1 MNDKT
6 DTPTNG
12 TNAAA
17 AAPAAAPS
25 AAPSGNGG
33 NGGNGKRKR
42 VLLSLTAA
50 LVVAGLAY
58 GGYWAAYARHFEN
71 TDDAYVAGNVVQVT
85 PLVSGTVVAIA
96 ADDTQQVNAGQP
108 LIQLDR
114 ADSQVTLQQ
123 AEAQLAQ
130 AVREVRTL
138 YVNNGSL
145 AANVALRQADVARA
159 REDLKRRQAI
169 AETGAVSSEE
179 LAHARTTLQAA
190 ESALLAAREQLA
202 SNKALTDQTS
212 VEKHPN
218 VERAAANLRAAYLAY
233 ARSEL
238 PAPVTGYVAKRSVQ
252 VGQRVSPGAPLMAV
266 VPLDQV
272 WVDAN
277 FKEVQIEHM
286 RIGQPVTLHA
296 DVYGSDVEYHG
307 KVAGFSAGT
316 GSAFSL
322 LPAQNATG
330 NWIKVVQRLPV
341 RIALDPQEL
350 KAHPL
355 RIGLSMNVTV
365 DVRDEHGAAMAT
377 ASATGN
383 TSAAPLK
390 TDVYDKVGR
399 DADALIARIIAE
411 NNGGSATATAAAADQ
426 RDGRDGRDGGS
437 AARAAKGAST
447 EPRHA

>member
-1 MNDKT
+1 MSDNKQN
-6 DTPTNG
+6 P
-12 TNAAA
+12 APAA
-17 AAPAAAPS
+17 AAPAPA
-25 AAPSGNGG
+25 
-33 NGGNGKRKR
+33 NGKRKR
-42 VLLSLTAA
+42 MLLALTAA
-50 LVVAGLAY
+50 LVVTGIGY
-58 GGYWAAYARHFEN
+58 GAYWAAYARHFEN

-85 PLVSGTVVAIA
+85 PLVGGTVVAIH
-96 ADDTQQVNAGQP
+96 ADDTQQVKAGQP

-114 ADSQVTLQQ
+114 ADSQVALEQ
-123 AEAQLAQ
+123 AEAQLGQ

-145 AANVALRQADVARA
+145 AANVALRSADVARA

-169 AETGAVSSEE
+169 AGSGAVSSEE
-179 LAHARTTLQAA
+179 LAHARTALQAA

-202 SNKALTDQTS
+202 SNQALTDQIS
-212 VEKHPN
+212 IEKHPS
-218 VERAAANLRAAYLAY
+218 VERAAANVRAAYLAY
-233 ARSEL
+233 ARSQL

-277 FKEVQIEHM
+277 FKEVQIAHM

-341 RIALDPQEL
+341 RIALDPKEL
-350 KAHPL
+350 QAHPL

-365 DVRDEHGAAMAT
+365 DVRDEHGAAMAAT
-377 ASATGN
+377 PSAGAN
-383 TSAAPLK
+383 GKPALQ
-390 TDVYDKVGR
+390 TDVYDQMGR
-399 DADALIARIIAE
+399 EADALIARIITE
-411 NNGGSATATAAAADQ
+411 NRGKAAPATAGGKTAN
-426 RDGRDGRDGGS
+426 
-437 AARAAKGAST
+437 ARN
-447 EPRHA
+447 HA

>member
-1 MNDKT
+1 MSDQQQNQ
-6 DTPTNG
+6 
-12 TNAAA
+12 NAATRTQ
-17 AAPAAAPS
+17 PS
-25 AAPSGNGG
+25 DN
-33 NGGNGKRKR
+33 NNGKRKR
-42 VLLSLTAA
+42 LLLSLTAA
-50 LVVAGLAY
+50 VVVAGLAY
-58 GGYWAAYARHFEN
+58 GGYWALYARHFES

-85 PLVSGTVVAIA
+85 PLVPGTVVAIG
-96 ADDTQQVNAGQP
+96 ADDTQLVNAGQP

-114 ADSQVTLQQ
+114 ADSEVALAQ

-169 AETGAVSSEE
+169 AGSGAVSSEE

-190 ESALLAAREQLA
+190 ESALQAAREQLA
-202 SNKALTDQTS
+202 SNKALTDQTT

-218 VERAAANLRAAYLAY
+218 VQRAAANVRAAYLNY
-233 ARSEL
+233 ARSQL

-252 VGQRVSPGAPLMAV
+252 VGQRVAAGAPLMAV

-277 FKEVQIEHM
+277 FKEVQITHM

-296 DVYGSDVEYHG
+296 DVYGTDVEYHG

-341 RIALDPQEL
+341 RIALDPQQL
-350 KAHPL
+350 KDHPL

-365 DVRDEHGAAMAT
+365 DVRKTEGAAMTTTT
-377 ASATGN
+377 AGE
-383 TSAAPLK
+383 PMQ
-390 TDVYDKVGR
+390 TDVYDKVGH
-399 DADALIARIIAE
+399 DADALIARIIATNSGRQGAE
-411 NNGGSATATAAAADQ
+411 PAAPA
-426 RDGRDGRDGGS
+426 S
-437 AARAAKGAST
+437 AARASTARAATASSTANAKAT
-447 EPRHA
+447 THA